1 MNNTISVSGEEAI
14 NNVFE
19 SIGHNIPL
27 DNKVWESIVK
37 DAEGAIIEFKLP
49 SKFVKMLEEI
59 DTLAKEDELKSKL
72 KNVVPSD
79 EMTKAIKTGLKNIMK
94 GYVVVISHCVNTQNP
109 QPVFKFN
116 NNLGSAVKLATVKA
130 IKGVL

>member
-37 DAEGAIIEFKLP
+37 DAEGAIIELRLP
-49 SKFVKMLEEI
+49 NRFVKMLEHI

>member
-49 SKFVKMLEEI
+49 SKFVKMLEHI

-116 NNLGSAVKLATVKA
+116 NNLGSAVALATAKA